1 LNAKLFAP
9 NALGQL
15 HMLLKPNTPLRSAL
29 ATATY
34 SLLSLDQS
42 HAAVAHSDLFSSDNP
57 WGVSSA
63 ILYYSEKDRVSVV
76 EPVVQIK
83 TEIDD
88 GEFITFKFAY
98 DSISGATPSG
108 ATPTNIART
117 FGTTTQTTTSGSGG
131 STTHTTV
138 PLVTPAHAL
147 PLVNFSDE
155 RYAASVDW
163 EQPLTRILRGIFG
176 ASVSQEHDY
185 ASLGASASLL
195 WDINNKLT
203 TLTMG
208 ASVDADQV
216 TPTGGNNPPFAS
228 VNSSQSTPGSDSK
241 NSYDVLL
248 GITQVMTRR
257 TLMQFNYTRGASSG
271 YLTDPYKLVSVVDA
285 GGNTT
290 DYLHEKRPAT
300 RVRNALYWKT
310 VYHLTQ
316 DVVHFS
322 YRHYWD
328 DWGITAGTADA
339 TYRFTLARDS
349 YLEPHLRYYT
359 QTAADFFVH
368 SLTAE
373 GRLPD
378 FASADLRLG
387 AFHSLTTGLRYGV
400 EFYKGAE
407 YGIGMDYM
415 KQTGDGHPASAVGL
429 QKNEN
434 LFPDLKALSVFA
446 DFSLKF

>member
-1 LNAKLFAP
+1 M
-9 NALGQL
+9 QL
-15 HMLLKPNTPLRSAL
+15 KANTTFCSTL
-29 ATATY
+29 ATATC
-34 SLLSLDQS
+34 SLLAMEPAY
-42 HAAVAHSDLFSSDNP
+42 AANLFSAENP
-57 WGVSSA
+57 WSVSSA
-63 ILYYSEKDRVSVV
+63 ILYYSEKDRVTVV
-76 EPVVQIK
+76 EPVVQVK
-83 TEIDD
+83 TESND

-98 DSISGATPSG
+98 DSISGATPNG
-108 ATPTNIART
+108 ASPTNVAHT
-117 FGTTTQTTTSGSGG
+117 FGTTTQTVTASSGG

-138 PLVTPAHAL
+138 PLITPAHTL

-155 RYAASVDW
+155 RYALAVEW
-163 EQPLTRILRGIFG
+163 EQPLTRTLRGIFG
-176 ASVSQEHDY
+176 TSLSQEHDY
-185 ASLGASASLL
+185 AALGANAALL

-203 TLTMG
+203 TLTVG
-208 ASVDADQV
+208 ASIDADQV
-216 TPTGGNNPPFAS
+216 SPTGGIHAPFAS
-228 VNSSQSTPGSDSK
+228 ISTSQSTSGSRQKDG
-241 NSYDVLL
+241 YDVLF

-257 TLMQFNYTRGASSG
+257 TLMQLNYTRGSSTG

-290 DYLHEKRPAT
+290 DYLHEKRPDT

-310 VYHLTQ
+310 VYHLTE
-316 DVVHFS
+316 DIVHFS

-328 DWGITAGTADA
+328 DWGVTAHTADA
-339 TYRFTLARDS
+339 TYRWVLASDS
-349 YLEPHLRYYT
+349 YLEPHLRFYT

-368 SLTAE
+368 ALND
-373 GRLPD
+373 GPLPEY
-378 FASADLRLG
+378 ASADLRLG

-415 KQTGDGHPASAVGL
+415 KQTGDGHPASAIGL

-446 DFSLKF
+446 DISVKF

>member
-1 LNAKLFAP
+1 M
-9 NALGQL
+9 QL
-15 HMLLKPNTPLRSAL
+15 TANSPLRSAL
-29 ATATY
+29 ATATC
-34 SLLSLDQS
+34 SLLSMDAAF
-42 HAAVAHSDLFSSDNP
+42 AAVANQDLFSSENP
-57 WGVSSA
+57 WSVSSA
-63 ILYYSEKDRVSVV
+63 ILYYSEKDRVTVV
-76 EPVVQIK
+76 EPVVQLK
-83 TEIDD
+83 TAVDD
-88 GEFITFKFAY
+88 GEFISFKFAY

-108 ATPTNIART
+108 ATPTNVARIL
-117 FGTTTQTTTSGSGG
+117 GTTTQTVTAASGG

-147 PLVNFSDE
+147 PLVKFSDE
-155 RYAASVDW
+155 RFAAAVDL
-163 EQPLTRILRGIFG
+163 EQPLTRTLRSMFG
-176 ASVSQEHDY
+176 ASLSQEHDY
-185 ASLGASASLL
+185 ASLGMNASLL

-208 ASVDADQV
+208 ASFDADQV
-216 TPTGGNNPPFAS
+216 TPTGGKHLPFSS
-228 VNSSQSTPGSDSK
+228 VNTAQSTSGSDSK

-248 GITQVMTRR
+248 GITQVVTRR
-257 TLMQFNYTRGASSG
+257 TLMQFNYTRGTSSG

-290 DYLHEKRPAT
+290 DYLHEKRPDT

-328 DWGITAGTADA
+328 DWSITSGTADA
-339 TYRFTLARDS
+339 TYRYALARDS

-368 SLTAE
+368 SLAE
-373 GRLPD
+373 GPLPV

-387 AFHSLTTGLRYGV
+387 AFHSLTTGMRYGV
-400 EFYKGAE
+400 NFYKDAE
-407 YGIGMDYM
+407 YGVGIDYM
-415 KQTGDGHPASAVGL
+415 QQTGDGHPASAIGL

-446 DFSLKF
+446 DLSVKF